1 MPTQYLCTAQYKV
14 HCECILCCKWTP
26 HFVCKVVLSGNLEF
40 GPRFDQTTTD
50 AYAGSMD
57 QPSVGTASAA
67 DSDTSTPLSSHAE
80 ANTSTTT
87 TAASVP
93 KSSATSSTP
102 SSGSDPKQLV
112 FGLPILDGR
121 HTPQNVCLYAYA
133 LGIIAGFGVL
143 FSFISATPYSGIH
156 ICGSIAVSM
165 GIEYIL
171 SALLGEAQD
180 LSAFALPRPYQTS
193 LLLLVAF
200 LEGAVGRLL
209 FGSQQSSLCI
219 MLTYDIYVCFG
230 SDGLHHCQSW
240 PANEIY
246 FTTLNH
252 FKLKIGIPISQCS
265 IIGLFLTVYMRD
277 ILKSSDTDVYVWPE
291 VVDDDHPIRRGVLG
305 LKLFDYQHT
314 RQNIAAYA
322 FSLGVVAGCGFAI
335 ALLSHGLRGLG
346 FFLVG
351 LPLFHTL
358 EYVNTVSFHSDAA
371 LKSFLINHSFGYHM
385 AITCG
390 VIEFLIGWAFF
401 PSFKQFSWINAIGLL
416 MVLASQYLRAVA
428 MITAGTNFTHI
439 ISENKQSAHQ
449 LVTTGIYSFFR
460 HPSYTGFY
468 YWSLGQQV
476 MLANPICF
484 CVYLVVLHGFFSD
497 RIEFEEKMLAVFFGS
512 EYIAY
517 KAKSYTLIPGIK

>member
-1 MPTQYLCTAQYKV
+1 MPMQ
-14 HCECILCCKWTP
+14 
-26 HFVCKVVLSGNLEF
+26 
-40 GPRFDQTTTD
+40 
-50 AYAGSMD
+50 GSMD

-219 MLTYDIYVCFG
+219 MLTYVGYLCLFLAQMVYIIARVGPLMKY
-230 SDGLHHCQSW
+230 
-240 PANEIY
+240 
-246 FTTLNH
+246 TLPRSIILNS
-252 FKLKIGIPISQCS
+252 KLVFPYWNNACASALFWWIISAQISQCS